1 MKRLLLLVLCLVLL
15 SGCQE
20 DTAGEPTASTTPEVT
35 QPQYLPQG
43 AVVADKGLQSYGISQ
58 NVELLAPMGQ
68 ELLLVGTEDSQL
80 HLTLISGSE
89 PVVRCQRKLEQEA
102 KLDAAFRVSANGI
115 AYYSPIDNSLVI
127 LDRNLQE
134 AARIQLPQ
142 DNQGSPV
149 VSEDFFQIYYCTAD
163 QVRVL
168 ELQTGVSR
176 LLKQHACQSQF
187 PLALV
192 AEDQLLVCQVMA
204 EDGEQIVFID
214 TEDGRTLG
222 ATTACSVFL
231 AGDEGYY
238 MQRMDGLVEE
248 YLCGGYNTQVQ
259 AFALPREGRSFSY
272 VPGSHTMVVGQTT
285 QDYILLDAYSLTSGK
300 SYSWTMISGASCVHS
315 FAARE
320 NILWFIAE
328 NDQGASLCRWDT
340 AATAAQAG
348 ESYLTQRY
356 TAQYPDEER
365 LAALQARADA
375 LGQTYGVKITVLPED
390 VPQPEDY
397 TLTTEYQPEALEK
410 GLAMLETAL
419 PRFPEGFFERIVEDT
434 GNQALTIAF
443 ARDISDDQQS
453 LQYWLGA
460 DAYIAITLGEDM
472 EQLFYHELCHVL
484 DAFIF
489 ANSRDLDVWNKL
501 NPEGFEYDYSYDAY
515 MSHGTEYLEGKGQ
528 AFVDNFSRT
537 YPKEDRARVFEY
549 AMMPDKEA
557 SFDSE
562 IMQEKLYLLS
572 FSIRDAFNW
581 KRDERA
587 FPWEY
592 YLEEP
597 LAYVK
602 KK

>member
-1 MKRLLLLVLCLVLL
+1 MKRLLLLAVCLVLL
-15 SGCQE
+15 CGCQ
-20 DTAGEPTASTTPEVT
+20 DDAAKTPAPVTTPEAT

-43 AVVADKGLQSYGISQ
+43 NVVSEKGLQSYEIFW
-58 NVELLAPMGQ
+58 NVERLAPMGQ
-68 ELLLVGTEDSQL
+68 ELLVVGNENGCLS
-80 HLTLISGSE
+80 LTLISGTQPE
-89 PVVRCQRKLEQEA
+89 LLRQRTLEA
-102 KLDAAFRVSANGI
+102 DIKLDAAFRVSDHGV
-115 AYYSPIDNSLVI
+115 AYYSSSDNCLVV
-127 LDRNLQE
+127 LDTYLQE

-142 DNQGSPV
+142 DNQGCPV
-149 VSEDFFQIYYCTAD
+149 VSEDFSRIYYCTAD

-176 LLKQHACQSQF
+176 LLKQHTCQSQS

-192 AEDQLLVCQVMA
+192 AEDQLLVCQMMV
-204 EDGEQIVFID
+204 EDQEQTVFIA

-222 ATTACSVFL
+222 TATACSVFSG
-231 AGDEGYY
+231 GDAGYY
-238 MQRMDGLVEE
+238 LQRMDGQVEE
-248 YLCGGYNTQVQ
+248 YLCGGYNTQVYS
-259 AFALPREGRSFSY
+259 FSVPREGRSFFY
-272 VPGSHTMVVGQTT
+272 VPDSHSMVAGQAT
-285 QDYILLDAYSLTSGK
+285 QGYMLLDAYSLENGK
-300 SYSWTMISGASCVHS
+300 SYSWITLGGANRVHS

-320 NILWFIAE
+320 NILWFVAE

-356 TAQYPDEER
+356 TAQSPDRER
-365 LAALQARADA
+365 LAALQGRADA
-375 LGQTYGVKITVLPED
+375 LGQTYGVKITMLPED
-390 VPQPEDY
+390 VAQPEDY

-434 GNQALTIAF
+434 GNQVLTIAF
-443 ARDISDDQQS
+443 ARDISDHQQS

-460 DAYIAITLGEDM
+460 DAYIAIALEEDM

-501 NPEGFEYDYSYDAY
+501 NPEGFEYDYSYDVY